1 MFKKGQIAGV
11 EIRPIKKY
19 TDERGWLA
27 EVFREDEIEKSIL
40 PVMSYLSVTHPGII
54 RGPHEHVAQTDYFCF
69 LGPSNFKVTLWDNRE
84 KSLTFRNK
92 LQVIVGEDAPTVVII
107 PEGVVHAY
115 QNVGEKEGLVINCPN
130 QLFMGR
136 DKKEAID
143 EIRHEDD
150 PKSVFV
156 VDLGEEK

>member
-1 MFKKGQIAGV
+1 MFKKGSIDGV

-19 TDERGWLA
+19 SDERGWLA
-27 EVFREDEIEKSIL
+27 EVFRGDEIKKSIL
-40 PVMSYLSVTHPGII
+40 PVMSYLSVTHPGVT

-84 KSLTFRNK
+84 KRSTFKNK
-92 LQVIVGEDAPTVVII
+92 IELVVGEAAPTVVVV

-115 QNVGEKEGLVINCPN
+115 QNIGETEGLVVNCPN
-130 QLFMGR
+130 QLFMGLN
-136 DKKEAID
+136 KKEEVD

-150 PKSVFV
+150 PNSVFV
-156 VDLGEEK
+156 MDLG